1 MLHHKFLLSKH
12 TVESCI
18 RNLREIPEPNVV
30 LISQIK
36 PDHCHEETLR
46 QLDPT
51 SPVTT
56 ILAESAA
63 AKKIRGFKH
72 FNPAMVHSL
81 RPFSVKNPDS
91 VIRFYIPPIV
101 PGGAPGEAT
110 ISFVPAK
117 VDIAGLHNAIGVT
130 YRPPS
135 QYAALGRPFT
145 PNYSRPRTASSQSYQ
160 NPYANL
166 PMTPP
171 ESPPPREPTFNRYR
185 SGTNTST
192 VSTPDSDHS
201 QTFSSSHNLSLSS
214 SVSSVC
220 STARPIGHS
229 EKTLSFIY
237 SPHGVDYN
245 LIRAYASSH
254 LVQSAA
260 LPLTLLLHSFDRV
273 SNPWWMGGNVSAGLP
288 GGVEIARNL
297 MARCW
302 VSAHDEDKENTGV
315 STLQVKTRKYRLD
328 EVEKMVHE
336 QSGTTTVLNL
346 GVGQELILKS

>member
-1 MLHHKFLLSKH
+1 MWHHKFLLSKH

-30 LISQIK
+30 LISQEK

-51 SPVTT
+51 SPITT
-56 ILAESAA
+56 ILAEPTA
-63 AKKIRGFKH
+63 AKKIRNFKH

-81 RPFSVKNPDS
+81 RPFSLRNSDS
-91 VIRFYIPPIV
+91 VIRFLIPPIV

-110 ISFVPAK
+110 ISFIPAK
-117 VDIAGLHNAIGVT
+117 VDLAGVHNAIGVT

-135 QYAALGRPFT
+135 QYAVPRRPFS
-145 PNYSRPRTASSQSYQ
+145 PEQSYPPTGSSYYKQ

-171 ESPPPREPTFNRYR
+171 DSPTQREPAFARYR

-192 VSTPDSDHS
+192 ASTPESDHS
-201 QTFSSSHNLSLSS
+201 QTFSFNHNISLSS
-214 SVSSVC
+214 SVSSV
-220 STARPIGHS
+220 SSMARHAGHS

-245 LIRAYASSH
+245 LIRNYASSH
-254 LVQSAA
+254 LVQAAA

-273 SNPWWMGGNVSAGLP
+273 QNPWWMGGNVSAGLP

-297 MARCW
+297 MARYW
-302 VSAHDEDKENTGV
+302 VSAHDEDKDNSGV

-328 EVEKMVHE
+328 EVEKMVSE
-336 QSGTTTVLNL
+336 QSGSTTVVNL
-346 GVGQELILKS
+346 GVGRELIL